1 MKRLTKRQMRIFA
14 VGQLGW
20 SMLSGIISAWFV
32 TFYLPT
38 QSDIEGGAQQYIIPG
53 LVIGGFLTIL
63 GLITALSRVFDAV
76 TDPLIASMSDRSKNK
91 RGRRIPFMQKAAIPL
106 SAVTVLLFCAPVEA
120 ISSTNII
127 WISVFIV
134 LFYLFMTMYCTPYN
148 ALISEFGKTQD
159 DRMYISTAISLTFFA
174 GTMLA
179 YTPFVFAGM
188 LRESYGFAWS
198 YRICFIVLAVIA
210 CFCMLI
216 PTFCLKEK
224 EFVDTKPSEANMFKS
239 LGATFRNGSFRTFV
253 GSDIMYWVGL
263 TLFQTGLPFFVKVSM
278 NIDESFTMYFL
289 GGMTVLSAC
298 FYPIVSG
305 LVKKFGKKKL
315 VISGFLGL
323 ALAYVV
329 ATLIGIL
336 GTAENPGLLEMGTIP
351 GVYFGIAICVIAAF
365 PMALLGI
372 IPQSIVADVAEAD
385 GIETGE
391 NREGMFFAART
402 FAMKFGQ
409 SLAMLIFT
417 SLAIIGTTQNTN
429 SNDITASVL
438 GMTIVGVVA
447 VVFCVLGALILGF
460 YNEKKVMATIDE
472 KNKVAETSP
481 AEEVS
486 SNEETPV
493 EETTTEEAPAEETP
507 VEEAA
512 ATEETAT
519 EEAPVSED
527 APVEETADT
536 AVSSETVASNDTDEK
551 PTAAEIEQE
560 INEINETPVE
570 EAPAAEEAPAEE
582 IKSAAAEIEEEED
595 TGIIT
600 KFPDDT
606 EEE

>member
-20 SMLSGIISAWFV
+20 STLSGIISAWFV

-38 QSDIEGGAQQYIIPG
+38 QNDINSGAIQYIMPG

-76 TDPLIASMSDRSKNK
+76 TDPLIASLSDRSKNK
-91 RGRRIPFMQKAAIPL
+91 RGRRIPFMQYAAIPL
-106 SAVTVLLFCAPVEA
+106 SVVTVLLFCAPVET
-120 ISSTNII
+120 ISGWNVV
-127 WISVFIV
+127 WISVFVV

-174 GTMLA
+174 GTLLA

-188 LRESYGFAWS
+188 LRGSVGFAWS
-198 YRICFIVLAVIA
+198 YRICFIVLAIIS
-210 CFCMLI
+210 CICMLI
-216 PTFCLKEK
+216 PTFFLKEK
-224 EFVDTKPSEANMFKS
+224 EFVDTKPSNANMFKS
-239 LGATFRNGSFRTFV
+239 LGATFKNKSFRTFV

-278 NIDESFTMYFL
+278 KLDESYTMIFL
-289 GGMTVLSAC
+289 GGMTVLSAV
-298 FYPIVSG
+298 FYPVVPK

-323 ALAYVV
+323 AIAYVI
-329 ATLIGIL
+329 TGLIGVI
-336 GTAENPGLLEMGTIP
+336 GTTVIP
-351 GVYFGIAICVIAAF
+351 GVVYGVVICVIAAF

-385 GIETGE
+385 GYDTGE

-409 SLAMLIFT
+409 SLAMLVFT

-438 GMTIVGVVA
+438 GMTIVGFVA
-447 VVFCVLGALILGF
+447 VAFCTLGAIILSF
-460 YNEKKVMATIDE
+460 YNEKKVMSTIDKNQKE
-472 KNKVAETSP
+472 KKISTET
-481 AEEVS
+481 
-486 SNEETPV
+486 
-493 EETTTEEAPAEETP
+493 ETT
-507 VEEAA
+507 
-512 ATEETAT
+512 
-519 EEAPVSED
+519 
-527 APVEETADT
+527 
-536 AVSSETVASNDTDEK
+536 EK
-551 PTAAEIEQE
+551 
-560 INEINETPVE
+560 
-570 EAPAAEEAPAEE
+570 
-582 IKSAAAEIEEEED
+582 
-595 TGIIT
+595 G
-600 KFPDDT
+600 
-606 EEE
+606 

>member
-38 QSDIEGGAQQYIIPG
+38 QADIEGGAQQYIVPG

-91 RGRRIPFMQKAAIPL
+91 RGRRIPFMQLAAIPL

-120 ISSTNII
+120 ISNTNII

-198 YRICFIVLAVIA
+198 YRICFIVLAVVA
-210 CFCMLI
+210 CICMLI
-216 PTFCLKEK
+216 PTFALKEK
-224 EFVDTKPSEANMFKS
+224 EFVDTKPSETNMFKS

-298 FYPIVSG
+298 FYPVVSG

-315 VISGFLGL
+315 VITGFLGL

-336 GTAENPGLLEMGTIP
+336 GTAENPGLLEMGSIP

-385 GIETGE
+385 GIDTGE

-417 SLAIIGTTQNTN
+417 SLAIIGTTQNKE

-438 GMTIVGVVA
+438 GMTIVGIVA
-447 VVFCVLGALILGF
+447 VVFCVLGAMILGF
-460 YNEKKVMATIDE
+460 YNEKKVMATIDK
-472 KNKVAETSP
+472 KNSPTEEAPAETAEEAPVETAEEAP
-481 AEEVS
+481 AETAEEAPVETAEEAPAETAEKPTVEEIEQEVMAIT
-486 SNEETPV
+486 ETPV
-493 EETTTEEAPAEETP
+493 EETPA
-507 VEEAA
+507 VEQ
-512 ATEETAT
+512 
-519 EEAPVSED
+519 
-527 APVEETADT
+527 
-536 AVSSETVASNDTDEK
+536 TDE
-551 PTAAEIEQE
+551 
-560 INEINETPVE
+560 
-570 EAPAAEEAPAEE
+570 
-582 IKSAAAEIEEEED
+582 ED
-595 TGIIT
+595 SGMIT
-600 KFPDDT
+600 KFPDD
-606 EEE
+606 EEGE